1 MSYQPISD
9 YGVIG
14 DLHTVALVGKN
25 GSIDWF
31 CVPHFDSPS
40 VFAAILDDEKGGRFQ
55 IAPCDTDFS
64 TSQHY
69 LPETNVLV
77 THFLSE
83 EGVVEV
89 TDFMPVSDMDESQAE
104 HMLIRRVQGVRGT
117 MHLEMICHPAF
128 NYGRNGHET
137 NVEDDG
143 RAWFRSD
150 GLTIALITPSELK
163 RSDGGVS
170 ARFAL
175 EEGESTYFVLYEE
188 KHEEHSLAQI
198 DQQAIERLFENTVRY
213 WRQWVSHSTYRGRW
227 REMVHRSALVLK
239 LLTYAPTG
247 AIVAAPTTSLPE
259 DLGGVRNWDYRYTW
273 IRDAAFTVYGLMR
286 IGFTE
291 EAAHFMDWL
300 EARCAEL
307 NTDGSL
313 QIMYSINGDH
323 ELPEEQLDHLEGYE
337 GSRPVRIGN
346 GAYDQLQLDIYGELM
361 DAVYLFN
368 KYGEPISYDFWK
380 HLTRLVDWVAD
391 NWRRTDEGIWEV
403 RGGQRH
409 FVYSKL
415 MCWVAMD
422 RAVRLADKRSF
433 PAPRTKWLK
442 VRDEIYEDIMEN
454 GWNEELGSFTQSY
467 GGDHLDASNL
477 MMPLVFFL
485 SPTDPRAL
493 KTLDAINRTPANGG
507 LVSNS
512 LVYRYNP
519 EHAVDGL
526 VGEEGTFNMCTFWL
540 VEAMTRAGRRDQKRL
555 DRARLTF
562 EQMLGYANHLG
573 LYSEEIGPRGE
584 ALGNFPQAFT
594 HLALISAAYNL
605 DRTLG
610 GDA

>member
-1 MSYQPISD
+1 MPYQPISD
-9 YGVIG
+9 YGIIG

-40 VFAAILDDEKGGRFQ
+40 VFGAILDDEKGGRFQ
-55 IAPCDTDFS
+55 IAPCESEFT
-64 TSQHY
+64 TTQHY

-83 EGVVEV
+83 EGVAEV
-89 TDFMPVSDMDESQAE
+89 TDFMPTSPGDESEAH
-104 HMLIRRVQGVRGT
+104 HMLIRRVQGVRGS
-117 MHLEMICHPAF
+117 MHMEMQCKPAF
-128 NYGRNGHET
+128 NYARDGHQTEIVNGGAVF
-137 NVEDDG
+137 NS
-143 RAWFRSD
+143 SD
-150 GLTIALITPSELK
+150 LEMRLSTPSELEQV
-163 RSDGGVS
+163 DGGVS
-170 ARFAL
+170 CRFVA
-175 EEGESTYFVLYEE
+175 EEGDSTYFVLQEQGHDE
-188 KHEEHSLAQI
+188 KPLTEIAADEVELQFRS
-198 DQQAIERLFENTVRY
+198 TVDY
-213 WRQWVSHSTYRGRW
+213 WRRWVAKCTYKGRW

-259 DLGGVRNWDYRYTW
+259 DLGGERNWDYRYTW

-291 EAAHFMDWL
+291 EAARFMDWL
-300 EARCAEL
+300 EARCTEL
-307 NTDGSL
+307 NADGSL
-313 QIMYSINGDH
+313 QIMYSISGEH
-323 ELPEEQLDHLEGYE
+323 ELKEETLEHLEGYE
-337 GSRPVRIGN
+337 GSKPVRIGN
-346 GAYDQLQLDIYGELM
+346 GAFDQLQLDIYGELM

-368 KYGEPISYDFWK
+368 KYGSPISYDFWT
-380 HLTRLVDWVAD
+380 HLTRLIDWVAD
-391 NWRRTDEGIWEV
+391 NWQRTDEGIWEV

-415 MCWVAMD
+415 MSWVAID
-422 RAVRLADKRSF
+422 RAIRLADKRSF
-433 PAPRTKWLK
+433 PAPRVRWQK
-442 VRDEIYEDIMEN
+442 VRDEIYQDIMDK
-454 GWNEELGSFTQSY
+454 GWNDELETFTQSY
-467 GGDHLDASNL
+467 GGQFLDASNL

-493 KTLDAINRTPANGG
+493 KTLDAINRTPAKGG

-519 EHAVDGL
+519 EHTSDGL
-526 VGEEGTFNMCTFWL
+526 TGAEGTFNMCTFWL
-540 VEAMTRAGRRDQKRL
+540 VEAMTRAGARDRKRL

-594 HLALISAAYNL
+594 HLSLISAAYNL
-605 DRTLG
+605 DRALG
-610 GDA
+610 GQA

>member
-1 MSYQPISD
+1 MPYQPISD

-40 VFAAILDDEKGGRFQ
+40 IFASILDDKKGGRFQ
-55 IAPCDTDFS
+55 IAPCETDF
-64 TSQHY
+64 TTTQHY

-89 TDFMPVSDMDESQAE
+89 TDFMPVNAGDESSAE
-104 HMLIRRVQGVRGT
+104 HMLIRKVQGVRGS
-117 MHLEMICHPAF
+117 MHLEMRCMPEF
-128 NYGRNGHET
+128 NYARDKHET
-137 NVEDDG
+137 ELIAGGAVFKTPELELL
-143 RAWFRSD
+143 FTTPME
-150 GLTIALITPSELK
+150 LTQV
-163 RSDGGVS
+163 DGGLS
-170 ARFAL
+170 SRFVI
-175 EEGESTYFVLYEE
+175 EEGESTYFVLREL
-188 KHEEHSLAQI
+188 HEGAQRAEMVDADEI
-198 DQQAIERLFENTVRY
+198 DRQFDATVAY
-213 WRQWVSHSTYRGRW
+213 WRRWIAGSTYSGRW
-227 REMVHRSALVLK
+227 RETVHRSALVLK

-247 AIVAAPTTSLPE
+247 AIVASPTTSLPE

-286 IGFTE
+286 IGFTD
-291 EAAHFMDWL
+291 AAGDFMEWL

-307 NTDGSL
+307 NPDGSL
-313 QIMYSINGDH
+313 QIMYGINGEH
-323 ELPEEQLDHLEGYE
+323 ELVEETLDHLDGYE
-337 GSRPVRIGN
+337 GSKPVRIGN
-346 GAYDQLQLDIYGELM
+346 GAYNQLQLDIYGELM

-368 KYGEPISYDFWK
+368 KYGSPISYDFWK
-380 HLTRLVDWVAD
+380 HLTRLINWVTE
-391 NWRRTDEGIWEV
+391 NWKRTDEGIWEV

-415 MCWVAMD
+415 MSWVAID
-422 RAVRLADKRSF
+422 RALRLAEKRSF
-433 PAPRTKWLK
+433 PAPRAKWEK
-442 VRDEIYEDIMEN
+442 VRDEIYEEIMDK
-454 GWNEELGSFTQSY
+454 GWNEEIGSFTQSY
-467 GGDHLDASNL
+467 DSDSLDASNL

-493 KTLDAINRTPANGG
+493 RSLKAINRTPAQGG

-519 EHAVDGL
+519 EHTSDGL
-526 VGEEGTFNMCTFWL
+526 TGAEGTFNMCTFWL
-540 VEAMTRAGRRDQKRL
+540 VEAMTRAGSRDQKL
-555 DRARLTF
+555 LERARLTF

-594 HLALISAAYNL
+594 HLSLISAAYNL
-605 DRTLG
+605 DRALG
-610 GDA
+610 GQA

>member
-1 MSYQPISD
+1 MPYQPISD
-9 YGVIG
+9 YGIIG

-40 VFAAILDDEKGGRFQ
+40 VFASILDDKKGGRFQ
-55 IAPCDTDFS
+55 IAPRETDF
-64 TSQHY
+64 TTTQHY

-89 TDFMPVSDMDESQAE
+89 TDFMPVSQGNESDAE
-104 HMLIRRVQGVRGT
+104 HMLIRRVQGVRGS
-117 MHLEMICHPAF
+117 MHLEMRCEPRF
-128 NYGRNGHET
+128 NYARDEHET
-137 NVEDDG
+137 EFVENGVVLKTPDIELMFTTPTEVTERG
-143 RAWFRSD
+143 G
-150 GLTIALITPSELK
+150 GLSSQFVI
-163 RSDGGVS
+163 
-170 ARFAL
+170 
-175 EEGESTYFVLYEE
+175 EEGDSTYFVLCELHDGQ
-188 KHEEHSLAQI
+188 KRVGAI
-198 DQQAIERLFENTVRY
+198 DAAEVERQFERTVEY
-213 WRQWVSHSTYRGRW
+213 WRRWVAGSTYSGRW

-286 IGFTE
+286 IGFTD

-307 NTDGSL
+307 NPDGSL
-313 QIMYSINGDH
+313 QIMYSINGEH
-323 ELPEEQLDHLEGYE
+323 ELTEETLDHLEGYE
-337 GSRPVRIGN
+337 GSKPVRIGN

-368 KYGEPISYDFWK
+368 KYGSPISYDFWN
-380 HLTRLVDWVAD
+380 HLTRLIEWVTE
-391 NWRRTDEGIWEV
+391 NWQRTDEGIWEV

-415 MCWVAMD
+415 MCWVAVD
-422 RAVRLADKRSF
+422 RALRLADKRSF
-433 PAPRTKWLK
+433 PAPRAKWER

-454 GWNEELGSFTQSY
+454 GWNEEIGSFTQSY
-467 GGDHLDASNL
+467 GGQYLDASNL

-493 KTLDAINRTPANGG
+493 RSLDAINRTPAKGG

-519 EHAVDGL
+519 EHTSDGL
-526 VGEEGTFNMCTFWL
+526 TGAEGTFNMCTFWL
-540 VEAMTRAGRRDQKRL
+540 VEAMTRAGSRDQKRL
-555 DRARLTF
+555 ERARLTF

-594 HLALISAAYNL
+594 HLSLISAAYNL
-605 DRTLG
+605 DRALG
-610 GDA
+610 GQA